1 MTDTQSVKTTEG
13 GGVCGDDAGKKIA
26 GRKRHIITDTLGC
39 MLFIIVHHSAAI
51 QDRDGA
57 ADLIK
62 AIRYRSPWPRH
73 LFADG
78 GHAGDKLKDALSG
91 HGQWTIEI
99 IRRSDTTE
107 GFAVLPRRWVVER
120 TFAWLGSC
128 RRLAK
133 DWERSIESSTA
144 WATIAHIRILTRRL
158 ARYCHV

>member
-1 MTDTQSVKTTEG
+1 MINSQSVKTTEG

-26 GRKRHIITDTLGC
+26 GRKRHIITDTLSC
-39 MLFIIVHHSAAI
+39 MLFIIVPSAAI

-57 ADLIK
+57 VDLIK
-62 AIRYRSPWPRH
+62 AIRYRSPWLRH

-78 GHAGDKLKDALSG
+78 GSAGDKLKDALLG

-99 IRRSDTTE
+99 IRCSDTAE
-107 GFAVLPRRWVVER
+107 GFEVLPRRWVVER
-120 TFAWLGSC
+120 TFAWLGRC

-133 DWERSIESSTA
+133 DWESSIESSTA

-158 ARYCHV
+158 ARYCYV